1 MIRKT
6 IHSWTKSL
14 MLSDRKMARHKD
26 KIRSA
31 AIGAMMLLSAFGL
44 CSPAAHAT
52 RLPAELKAQI
62 GTHMP
67 QVKLFRLDGSLQTG
81 AGDLFL
87 PLLPPAG
94 FKPTKQS
101 VVDTAFPSEEK
112 PDIIIFSNGWTFMR
126 VIKEGTHRT
135 LRLPKTLPEAAIK
148 HIVSSKF
155 PMDLL
160 VPDSF
165 VLPLSLKSVR
175 GDVSMS
181 IVDDLSIAKQATA
194 AVEVAQA
201 PVLSGDGVVIATS
214 PSCGKLA
221 LLDGKT
227 FKKIDEFP
235 TEGTPCGITYFGGL
249 VYVADQTKNRILQ
262 FDPTKRAFIGQ
273 IDLPTKCAPK
283 GVAAFAQGKLLY
295 VSESSTNHVAVLEL
309 PSGRLILR
317 TKVPAGPGRLAV
329 TPSGS
334 HLLVLNS
341 TAGILTML
349 NTANQRMVATIQIGP
364 APGFMTISKDSQFAY
379 VASKGSN
386 TVCVVDL
393 IKKAVVQ
400 KLPTGT
406 APTGVALNSDQT
418 KLFVANAKD
427 NTIWVFD
434 TKSYE
439 KLEEVKLPIDV
450 DFPGEIA
457 LMPDGER
464 LLISSEATDT
474 VGVLNTTTLKFD
486 EQQILGFTSDEIR
499 WFPTAAAAAAA
510 KANQ

>member
-1 MIRKT
+1 MP
-6 IHSWTKSL
+6 L
-14 MLSDRKMARHKD
+14 DRKMARHKNN
-26 KIRSA
+26 RWRA
-31 AIGAMMLLSAFGL
+31 ATTAIALLAVFGI
-44 CSPAAHAT
+44 CTPDADAT

-81 AGDLFL
+81 AGDLYL
-87 PLLPPAG
+87 PLLPPVG

-126 VIKEGTHRT
+126 VVKEGVHRT
-135 LRLPKTLPEAAIK
+135 LRLPQTLPEAARK

-160 VPDSF
+160 VPESF

-175 GDVSMS
+175 GDVSVN
-181 IVDDLSIAKQATA
+181 IVDDLSIAKLAKA
-194 AVEVAQA
+194 PAVEVAETPGA
-201 PVLSGDGVVIATS
+201 PVVSGDGVVIATS
-214 PSCGKLA
+214 PNCGKLA

-262 FDPTKRAFIGQ
+262 FDPNKRTFIGQ

-283 GVAAFAQGKLLY
+283 GVAALAQGKLLY
-295 VSESSTNHVAVLEL
+295 VSESSTNHIAVLEL

-317 TKVPAGPGRLAV
+317 TKVPAGPGRLAL
-329 TPSGS
+329 TPSGT

-341 TAGILTML
+341 TAGVLTML
-349 NTANQRMVATIQIGP
+349 NTANQRMVATIPIGP
-364 APGFMTISKDSQFAY
+364 APGFMTVSKDSQFAY
-379 VASKGSN
+379 IASKGAN
-386 TVCVVDL
+386 TVSVVDL
-393 IKKAVVQ
+393 AKKVIVQ
-400 KLPTGT
+400 KLQAGT
-406 APTGVALNSDQT
+406 APTGVALNGDQT

-434 TKSYE
+434 AKSYE
-439 KLEEVKLPIDV
+439 KLEEVKLPMDV
-450 DFPGEIA
+450 DFPGEIT

-464 LLISSEATDT
+464 LLVSSEATDT

-486 EQQILGFTSDEIR
+486 EQQIIGFTSDEIR
-499 WFPTAAAAAAA
+499 WFPTAV
-510 KANQ
+510 KASQ

>member
-1 MIRKT
+1 MP
-6 IHSWTKSL
+6 
-14 MLSDRKMARHKD
+14 SDRKMARHKD

-31 AIGAMMLLSAFGL
+31 AIGAMMLLSVLGF
-44 CSPAAHAT
+44 CSPSAHAT

-87 PLLPPAG
+87 PLLPPVG
-94 FKPTKQS
+94 FKPTKQG
-101 VVDTAFPSEEK
+101 VIDTAFPSEEK
-112 PDIIIFSNGWTFMR
+112 PDIIIFSNGWTFLR
-126 VIKEGTHRT
+126 VVKEGTHRT

-175 GDVSMS
+175 GDVSVN

-194 AVEVAQA
+194 AVAVPETNLNAGT

-283 GVAAFAQGKLLY
+283 GVAALAQGKLLY

-329 TPSGS
+329 TPSGT

-386 TVCVVDL
+386 TVSVVDL
-393 IKKAVVQ
+393 AKKAVVQ
-400 KLPTGT
+400 KLTTGT

-434 TKSYE
+434 AKSYE
-439 KLEEVKLPIDV
+439 KLEEVKLLIDV
-450 DFPGEIA
+450 DFAGEIA

-474 VGVLNTTTLKFD
+474 VGVLNTNTLKFD
-486 EQQILGFTSDEIR
+486 EQQIIGFTSDEIR
-499 WFPTAAAAAAA
+499 WFPTAAAAASAAA